1 MNPFNLWNP
10 STLLSLCENLKSQT
24 TDVDTPSE
32 GRVEEYQAFM
42 ALASNPELFHSY
54 HTHPYNR
61 TKGSFH
67 VTLPHFWTISFQGG
81 QQETLTLTI
90 RDRERV
96 ERPSERDRE
105 KEREGEV
112 TLHCA
117 HALTHIPSWS
127 NSGIVVWDAILSLF
141 FLWGWSKRCAHM
153 HNTHTH
159 TQRALALLT
168 LWGSTLPCAPPSNCS
183 QKNLTNR
190 QKCVTP
196 LDQQQDRE
204 SQCYL
209 MDLQTSGPPL
219 QPDPHRTGGWR
230 RRWPPRGSHVY
241 PMGSLSNSLQN
252 TSRQKQE
259 MIQILQ

>member
-1 MNPFNLWNP
+1 MWTHLQKVELKNIRLSWPWLQTQNY
-10 STLLSLCENLKSQT
+10 STRITHILITGQKDLFTWHYHISGQFLSKGDNRRHWHWL
-24 TDVDTPSE
+24 SE
-32 GRVEEYQAFM
+32 TEKE
-42 ALASNPELFHSY
+42 
-54 HTHPYNR
+54 
-61 TKGSFH
+61 
-67 VTLPHFWTISFQGG
+67 W
-81 QQETLTLTI
+81 
-90 RDRERV
+90 RDRVRETERK
-96 ERPSERDRE
+96 R
-105 KEREGEV
+105 ERERSPYTV
-112 TLHCA
+112 
-117 HALTHIPSWS
+117 
-127 NSGIVVWDAILSLF
+127 
-141 FLWGWSKRCAHM
+141 HM
-153 HNTHTH
+153 HSHTFLHGQTAVLLFEMRSSLSFSSGGDQRDVRTCTTHTH